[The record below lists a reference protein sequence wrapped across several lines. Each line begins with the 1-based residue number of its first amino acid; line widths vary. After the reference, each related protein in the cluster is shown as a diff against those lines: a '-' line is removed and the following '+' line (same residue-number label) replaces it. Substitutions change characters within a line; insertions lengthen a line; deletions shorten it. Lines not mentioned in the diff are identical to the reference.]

1 MAHIPA
7 FIGAA
12 AVAGYT
18 ALQVLGR
25 RAGST
30 AKERRAILPGD
41 DLVESPQLVTNHAT
55 TIDAPAD
62 QVWPWLTQMGWHLGG
77 YYTPGWVDRLLFP
90 QNWSSLDHLDPV
102 LVRDLK
108 VGDVIPDGKP
118 GTAQYVV
125 DQVEPPH
132 LLVLR
137 STTHIPPG
145 WDEKPGVRFTWT
157 WCFSLVELPE
167 LRTRVHL
174 RARGRSEPW
183 WFTAMYLGALV
194 PVVRNRASR
203 SSPW

>member
-1 MAHIPA
+1 MAVGH
-7 FIGAA
+7 
-12 AVAGYT
+12 
-18 ALQVLGR
+18 
-25 RAGST
+25 
-30 AKERRAILPGD
+30 
-41 DLVESPQLVTNHAT
+41 
-55 TIDAPAD
+55 
-62 QVWPWLTQMGWHLGG
+62 GG
-77 YYTPGWVDRLLFP
+77 
-90 QNWSSLDHLDPV
+90 
-102 LVRDLK
+102 K

-194 PVVRNRASR
+194 PADFIMATGMLRGLKHRVESG
-203 SSPW
+203 SPAQVSGRPPVQEAAA